1 MNDSVSFNVN
11 LNNFNGPLEVLLD
24 LAKSQKVDL
33 EKISITALVDQ
44 FLDFIKSKE
53 KINLDIASE
62 YLLMATWL
70 TYLKSKLLLP
80 ETDEEEFKALEVAE
94 KLKLQLK
101 KLELIRLLSDQMLKR
116 KRLGKDIF
124 MRGIRGKIKSIYS
137 TKYSLTMYEIFKSY
151 SSIIMSREFQKMNIP
166 KLPVFTTEEGIKRI
180 KEFFGK
186 LNDWKNI
193 NELLP
198 IDFSK
203 SKNFK
208 RTGIAGIFAG
218 SLELAK
224 EGNVLIKQNNLF
236 DDIFI
241 KENK

>member
-1 MNDSVSFNVN
+1 
-11 LNNFNGPLEVLLD
+11 
-24 LAKSQKVDL
+24 
-33 EKISITALVDQ
+33 
-44 FLDFIKSKE
+44 
-53 KINLDIASE
+53 
-62 YLLMATWL
+62 
-70 TYLKSKLLLP
+70 
-80 ETDEEEFKALEVAE
+80 
-94 KLKLQLK
+94 
-101 KLELIRLLSDQMLKR
+101 
-116 KRLGKDIF
+116 
-124 MRGIRGKIKSIYS
+124 
-137 TKYSLTMYEIFKSY
+137 MYEIFKSY

-180 KEFFGK
+180 REFFGK

-208 RTGIAGIFAG
+208 RTGKAGIFSG